1 MFDKNKKILNN
12 LIKFKNPPQRNKKQF
27 IINYDL
33 NNLSLSQKL
42 AKITIFNKFNN

>member
-12 LIKFKNPPQRNKKQF
+12 LIKFKNLLWCNEKWF
-27 IINYDL
+27 VINYDL